1 MKSPFTHTHDGPVR
15 AHSEQFNDIV
25 FVVDDDALV
34 RRSLEANLSL
44 AGFKV
49 AQFASARQ
57 FLAHISPGQSGCVL
71 MDMRMPGMDGLE
83 LQEELS
89 NRHSTMSVI
98 IITGHAD
105 VPLTVRAIR
114 AGALDVLEKPF
125 SNEKLIAQVRSAL
138 AIAAEK
144 AKQASLRDGL
154 SRKIQSLSSR
164 ERDVL
169 KLVVQGCS
177 NKEIATALAISPRT
191 VDIYRAR
198 VMNKLKAG
206 SLAELVRMT
215 VNIV

>member
-1 MKSPFTHTHDGPVR
+1 MR
-15 AHSEQFNDIV
+15 AHSVQLNDMV
-25 FVVDDDALV
+25 YVVDDDALV

-49 AQFASARQ
+49 AQFASAQQ
-57 FLAHISPGQSGCVL
+57 FLAHISLSQSGCVL

-89 NRHSTMSVI
+89 NRHSPMSVI

-138 AIAAEK
+138 AIATEK
-144 AKQASLRDGL
+144 ANQASLRDTLSQKIQNL
-154 SRKIQSLSSR
+154 SRR
-164 ERDVL
+164 EQDVM
-169 KLVVQGCS
+169 KLVVQGHS

-191 VDIYRAR
+191 VDIHRAR
-198 VMNKLKAG
+198 VMEKLKAE

>member
-1 MKSPFTHTHDGPVR
+1 MHDGPVR
-15 AHSEQFNDIV
+15 AHSERFNDIV

-34 RRSLEANLSL
+34 RRSLEASLSL
-44 AGFKV
+44 AGFRV
-49 AQFASARQ
+49 VQFASAQQ
-57 FLAHISPGQSGCVL
+57 FLAHIGPSQSGCVL
-71 MDMRMPGMDGLE
+71 VDMRMPGMDGLE

-89 NRHSTMSVI
+89 NRHSLMSVI

-125 SNEKLIAQVRSAL
+125 SNEMLIAQVRSAL

-144 AKQASLRDGL
+144 TNQASLRDRL

-164 ERDVL
+164 ERDVM
-169 KLVVQGCS
+169 KLVVEGYS
-177 NKEIATALAISPRT
+177 NREVATALAISPRT

-198 VMNKLKAG
+198 VMEKLGAG

-215 VNIV
+215 VNIL

>member
-1 MKSPFTHTHDGPVR
+1 VR
-15 AHSEQFNDIV
+15 AHPEQFNDIV

-34 RRSLEANLSL
+34 RRSLEASLAL
-44 AGFKV
+44 AGFRV
-49 AQFASARQ
+49 AQFASAQQ
-57 FLAHISPGQSGCVL
+57 FLDQISPGQSGCVL

-89 NRHSTMSVI
+89 NRHSSLSVI

-144 AKQASLRDGL
+144 ANQASLRDSL
-154 SRKIQSLSSR
+154 SRKIQRLSSR

-169 KLVVQGCS
+169 KLVVQGHS
-177 NKEIATALAISPRT
+177 NKEIAGALVISPRT

-198 VMNKLKAG
+198 VMEKLKAG

-215 VNIV
+215 MNIL